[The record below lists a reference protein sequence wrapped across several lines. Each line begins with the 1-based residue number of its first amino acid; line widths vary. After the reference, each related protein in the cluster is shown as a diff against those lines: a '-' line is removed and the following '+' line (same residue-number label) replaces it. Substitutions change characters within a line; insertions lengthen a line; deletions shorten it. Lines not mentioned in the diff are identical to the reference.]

1 MSAAAASLSLE
12 TVIQAV
18 GTVTAIQ
25 GGRLSVAAHD
35 GVYQAERAVSCLVE
49 PTVHDF
55 VLMAVLPTGPAYVLA
70 VLTRESA
77 GATLS
82 VKGDL
87 RLRPENGRVVLAS
100 SEGVSIASSQDVS
113 IAAGKV
119 DVNAVDG
126 VIGFST
132 LRYVGRFL
140 QAEVEKTKLF
150 GSTLD
155 RVFDRVSET
164 VKRAYRVVEELDQLR
179 AERVDHSA
187 SETMRL
193 HGRHTLMTARELVK
207 VDGEQI
213 HMG

>member
-1 MSAAAASLSLE
+1 MSAAAANLSLE
-12 TVIQAV
+12 AVVQAV
-18 GTVTAIQ
+18 GTVTAIH
-25 GGRLSVAAHD
+25 GGRLTVAAHD

-49 PTVHDF
+49 PVVRDF
-55 VLMAVLPTGPAYVLA
+55 VLLAVLPSGPAYVLA
-70 VLTRESA
+70 VLTREGA

-82 VKGDL
+82 VEGDL
-87 RLRPENGRVVLAS
+87 RLRPQGGRVVLS
-100 SEGVSIASSQDVS
+100 SAEGVSIASSQDVS

-140 QAEVEKTKLF
+140 QAEIEKSKLT
-150 GSTLD
+150 GGTLD
-155 RVFDRVSET
+155 RVLDRVSET

-187 SETMRL
+187 KETMRL
-193 HGRHTLMTARELVK
+193 HGKHTLMTARELVK